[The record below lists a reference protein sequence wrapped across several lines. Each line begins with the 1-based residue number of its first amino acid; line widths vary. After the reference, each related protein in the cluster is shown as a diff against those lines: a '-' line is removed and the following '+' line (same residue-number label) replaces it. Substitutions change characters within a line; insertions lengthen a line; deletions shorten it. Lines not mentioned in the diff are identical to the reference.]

1 MAAPPEVTIH
11 NLSGTWVM
19 AQISGITKTYRLS
32 NHPTQNKGLSDNMDE
47 LMELQGVPWLVRKA
61 ASVMNVTAKLTQTT
75 DAATGTGSI
84 TIETVATGGF
94 KGENKTY
101 KLDGSEL
108 RSESKFGV
116 THVRARWLNLS
127 ERDQPRSMSGEG
139 PSTPTWS
146 RTGLRSLVYV
156 VQESGEGTAEQV
168 FGFCMIDGKRYHV
181 QKTSATKDNKTV
193 RVRAVYDWRGQ

>member
-1 MAAPPEVTIH
+1 MAAPTEVTIH
-11 NLSGTWVM
+11 NLSGQWVM
-19 AQISGITKTYRLS
+19 
-32 NHPTQNKGLSDNMDE
+32 NKSLSDDMNP

-61 ASVMNVTAKLTQTT
+61 AAMMNVTARLTQTT

-94 KGENKTY
+94 KGETKTY
-101 KLDGSEL
+101 KLDGSEM

-127 ERDQPRSMSGEG
+127 ERDQPRSMGGDGVALDPYLTEDWIEEPCEKLEG
-139 PSTPTWS
+139 KP
-146 RTGLRSLVYV
+146 GYVQVYI
-156 VQESGEGTAEQV
+156 VQEGGEGTAEQV

-181 QKTSATKDNKTV
+181 QKTVATKDNKTV
-193 RVRAVYDWRGQ
+193 KVRAVYEWKGQ

>member
-11 NLSGTWVM
+11 NLSGQWVM
-19 AQISGITKTYRLS
+19 
-32 NHPTQNKGLSDNMDE
+32 NKSLSDDMNPM
-47 LMELQGVPWLVRKA
+47 MELQGVPWLVRKA
-61 ASVMNVTAKLTQTT
+61 ASMMNVTARLTQTT
-75 DAATGTGSI
+75 DAATGTSSI

-94 KGENKTY
+94 KGEVKTY

-127 ERDQPRSMSGEG
+127 ERDQPQSMSGEG
-139 PSTPTWS
+139 PMDSYLAEDWIEEPCE
-146 RTGLRSLVYV
+146 RLEGKPGFVQVYV
-156 VQESGEGTAEQV
+156 VQEGGEGSAEQV

-181 QKTSATKDNKTV
+181 QKTVATKDNKTIK
-193 RVRAVYDWRGQ
+193 VRAVYEWKGQ